1 MKTKISSYYDWVAM
15 IYLWKHSVPNIVR
28 IPFYDNSPLG
38 LNILWVSLGVIM
50 IPGMYIKTFMVKLGV
65 SGIILNL
72 FITLLN

>member
-38 LNILWVSLGVIM
+38 LNILWVSLGVD
-50 IPGMYIKTFMVKLGV
+50 YDSRYVY
-65 SGIILNL
+65 
-72 FITLLN
+72 